1 MANYRAN
8 DVIRLTRKAVGL
20 SQEAISEGICSVETF
35 SRIERGKTKIKGD
48 TYKKIMERLERNTD
62 KFYAVCSGE
71 DVDLL
76 DDVAAIENAI
86 AKFDYQ
92 LADSILGNVRENIGD
107 TPENKQ
113 YVEGIKAI
121 IDHGNGKISAETEK
135 LYLEHALMLT
145 VPDYK
150 IFLHKSCAEVYPY
163 TEHEIIILMNIA
175 ACNARTGNPEGE
187 IQIYNMLLKCFQNG
201 YISGE
206 KCIQLKIGI
215 CITKISTFLI
225 LCDLAVCLATLY
237 VSFSLVFALMRYLQ
251 GKVFLI
257 RFYSPTTLSSS
268 RAEFRLPSRLA
279 CA

>member
-62 KFYAVCSGE
+62 KFYAVCSRG

-150 IFLHKSCAEVYPY
+150 IFLHKSCAEVYP
-163 TEHEIIILMNIA
+163 L
-175 ACNARTGNPEGE
+175 
-187 IQIYNMLLKCFQNG
+187 
-201 YISGE
+201 S
-206 KCIQLKIGI
+206 
-215 CITKISTFLI
+215 LI
-225 LCDLAVCLATLY
+225 H
-237 VSFSLVFALMRYLQ
+237 
-251 GKVFLI
+251 I
-257 RFYSPTTLSSS
+257 
-268 RAEFRLPSRLA
+268 
-279 CA
+279 

>member
-92 LADSILGNVRENIGD
+92 LADSILGNVRERFCEEGFPAWAMRVVLDDN
-107 TPENKQ
+107 ECRQKQ
-113 YVEGIKAI
+113 AAA
-121 IDHGNGKISAETEK
+121 SA
-135 LYLEHALMLT
+135 
-145 VPDYK
+145 D
-150 IFLHKSCAEVYPY
+150 I
-163 TEHEIIILMNIA
+163 
-175 ACNARTGNPEGE
+175 
-187 IQIYNMLLKCFQNG
+187 CF
-201 YISGE
+201 
-206 KCIQLKIGI
+206 
-215 CITKISTFLI
+215 
-225 LCDLAVCLATLY
+225 
-237 VSFSLVFALMRYLQ
+237 
-251 GKVFLI
+251 
-257 RFYSPTTLSSS
+257 
-268 RAEFRLPSRLA
+268 
-279 CA
+279 

>member
-35 SRIERGKTKIKGD
+35 SRIERGKTKINGD

-206 KCIQLKIGI
+206 KCIQLKIRI

>member
-1 MANYRAN
+1 M
-8 DVIRLTRKAVGL
+8 GL

-35 SRIERGKTKIKGD
+35 SRIERGKTKINGD

-175 ACNARTGNPEGE
+175 A
-187 IQIYNMLLKCFQNG
+187 
-201 YISGE
+201 
-206 KCIQLKIGI
+206 
-215 CITKISTFLI
+215 
-225 LCDLAVCLATLY
+225 
-237 VSFSLVFALMRYLQ
+237 
-251 GKVFLI
+251 
-257 RFYSPTTLSSS
+257 
-268 RAEFRLPSRLA
+268 
-279 CA
+279 

>member
-1 MANYRAN
+1 M
-8 DVIRLTRKAVGL
+8 GL

-175 ACNARTGNPEGE
+175 ACN
-187 IQIYNMLLKCFQNG
+187 
-201 YISGE
+201 
-206 KCIQLKIGI
+206 
-215 CITKISTFLI
+215 
-225 LCDLAVCLATLY
+225 
-237 VSFSLVFALMRYLQ
+237 
-251 GKVFLI
+251 
-257 RFYSPTTLSSS
+257 
-268 RAEFRLPSRLA
+268 LPI
-279 CA
+279 

>member
-1 MANYRAN
+1 M
-8 DVIRLTRKAVGL
+8 GL

-206 KCIQLKIGI
+206 KCIQLKITILRNLAYALGRKEKYHAAIKMTECMIMGI
-215 CITKISTFLI
+215 N
-225 LCDLAVCLATLY
+225 Y
-237 VSFSLVFALMRYLQ
+237 VSQLM
-251 GKVFLI
+251 I
-257 RFYSPTTLSSS
+257 
-268 RAEFRLPSRLA
+268 
-279 CA
+279 

>member
-206 KCIQLKIGI
+206 KCIQLKI
-215 CITKISTFLI
+215 TI
-225 LCDLAVCLATLY
+225 LRNLAY
-237 VSFSLVFALMRYLQ
+237 ALGR
-251 GKVFLI
+251 K
-257 RFYSPTTLSSS
+257 
-268 RAEFRLPSRLA
+268 EK
-279 CA
+279 

>member
-175 ACNARTGNPEGE
+175 ACNARTGNLEGE

-206 KCIQLKIGI
+206 KCIQLKNYNF
-215 CITKISTFLI
+215 T
-225 LCDLAVCLATLY
+225 
-237 VSFSLVFALMRYLQ
+237 
-251 GKVFLI
+251 
-257 RFYSPTTLSSS
+257 
-268 RAEFRLPSRLA
+268 
-279 CA
+279 